1 MNTSRNGPE
10 RQTLRVGVFNGAWNL
25 PLWIAQSRGF
35 FESEGLDVKLLPT
48 KTSGA
53 LMQALYGGSIEIA
66 LAGAD
71 NFLAYES
78 GMGEVEV
85 AKDDELRIVMG
96 GDGGFLTLVAH
107 GNVDSLERLRGQT
120 IGVDAFTTGF
130 AFVVRELLR
139 RRNITESEVEWA
151 ALGGTDLRYAAFLD
165 RKCDAT
171 LLRLP
176 FELMA
181 QGEGARLL
189 ASGEELGAYQGTA
202 AAVRRRWAEQRPEV
216 VVGFLRA
223 YARALR
229 WCAEEGNHAA
239 ASRAIR
245 DQLGIPSEALASAV
259 LAQLMAPGGLQL
271 DMRVDRAGLAT
282 VAELRERYGGLSE
295 SRLNPSQL
303 IDETYLQAALPTT

>member
-1 MNTSRNGPE
+1 MNTSPNGRE
-10 RQTLRVGVFNGAWNL
+10 CKTLRVGVFNGAWNL

-35 FESEGLDVKLLPT
+35 FESESLDVKVLPT
-48 KTSGA
+48 RSSGA
-53 LMQALYGGSIEIA
+53 LMQALYGDSLELA
-66 LAGAD
+66 LASAD

-78 GMGEVEV
+78 GMGEVHF
-85 AKDDELRIVMG
+85 ARSDELRIVMG

-107 GNVDSLERLRGQT
+107 GNVDSLENLRGQT

-151 ALGGTDLRYAAFLD
+151 ALGGTDLRYAAFLQ

-189 ASGEELGAYQGTA
+189 ASGDELGRYQGTA
-202 AAVRRRWAEQRPEV
+202 AAVRRRWAEQQPEV

-223 YARALR
+223 YGRALQ
-229 WCAEEGNHAA
+229 WCADDGNRAA
-239 ASRAIR
+239 ATREIQDR
-245 DQLGIPSEALASAV
+245 LGIGSEELASAV

-271 DMRVDRAGLAT
+271 DMRVDKAGLAT
-282 VAELRERYGGLSE
+282 VAELRERYGGLSGSE
-295 SRLNPSQL
+295 LNPNQL
-303 IDETYLQAALPTT
+303 IDETYLQAALRTA